1 VPKRRSFDLMETSK
15 RLAGRMKRRN
25 EKKFNQTKKPRLMT
39 GELPSLHQSSA
50 ELSSD
55 HRSASFRWWCGAGA
69 AGDGSFRRIRFPIQ
83 THLPPPRQLA
93 LKIVNQVDE
102 INADRGQHTKREKWS
117 RRRATGR
124 PIGPDGRGPS
134 IEPNWGPS
142 PKGVANKS
150 QKEKKGREMRR

>member
-1 VPKRRSFDLMETSK
+1 MPKRRSFDLMETSK

-55 HRSASFRWWCGAGA
+55 HRSAPFRRWCGAGA

-83 THLPPPRQLA
+83 THLPPPRRLA
-93 LKIVNQVDE
+93 LKIVNRVDE
-102 INADRGQHTKREKWS
+102 INADRGQHTKRDASVRNEIKTIDGKS
-117 RRRATGR
+117 RLSGTNK
-124 PIGPDGRGPS
+124 S
-134 IEPNWGPS
+134 IEILLIFLS
-142 PKGVANKS
+142 LV
-150 QKEKKGREMRR
+150 